1 MAVKV
6 AKKLIQIAKGT
17 EKVASDGIKYRYL
30 GKQWGKVTKSGR
42 TGQMA
47 RKAIDAELTASAQGA
62 RMSKA
67 KQTKKSVA
75 WFKKKVKGM
84 SYDESAK
91 GFKPAVL
98 AIGKMYTF
106 GYDAKLK
113 AILPYWD
120 RFPLIVVLDFFTG
133 IDGEP
138 GFLGLNFH
146 YLHPTER
153 SQFFTKILKFSNQKG
168 EPKDFTD
175 KASFNISWEAVQN
188 IKHADKLIHKYLY
201 GHVKTSL
208 LEAPANEWE
217 NVIFLPYQKFVFTGK
232 HSLKS
237 VWGK

>member
-62 RMSKA
+62 TMSKA
-67 KQTKKSVA
+67 KQAKKSVA
-75 WFKKKVKGM
+75 WFKKKVG
-84 SYDESAK
+84 ESAK

-98 AIGKMYTF
+98 KPGKMFTF

-120 RFPLIVVLDFFTG
+120 KFPLIVVLDTYKN
-133 IDGEP
+133 

-146 YLHPTER
+146 YLSPIDR
-153 SQFFTKILKFSNQKG
+153 QKFFTKILKFSNQKG
-168 EPKDFTD
+168 DPMDFTD
-175 KASFNISWEAVQN
+175 KARFNISWDAVRN
-188 IKHADKLIHKYLY
+188 IKHADKMIHKYLY

-208 LEAPANEWE
+208 LEAPPNEWE
-217 NVIFLPYQKFVFTGK
+217 NVIFLPYQRFVGA
-232 HSLKS
+232 SAKS
-237 VWGK
+237 VWSK

>member
-47 RKAIDAELTASAQGA
+47 RKAIDAELNASAQGA

-67 KQTKKSVA
+67 KQAKKSVA
-75 WFKKKVKGM
+75 WFKKKVG
-84 SYDESAK
+84 ESAK

-98 AIGKMYTF
+98 KPGKMFTF

-120 RFPLIVVLDFFTG
+120 KFPLIVVLDTYKN
-133 IDGEP
+133 

-146 YLHPTER
+146 YLSPIDR
-153 SQFFTKILKFSNQKG
+153 QKFFTKILKFSNQKG
-168 EPKDFTD
+168 DPMDFTD
-175 KASFNISWEAVQN
+175 KARFNISWDAVQN
-188 IKHADKLIHKYLY
+188 IKHADKMIHKYLY
-201 GHVKTSL
+201 GHVRTSL
-208 LEAPANEWE
+208 LEAPPNEWE
-217 NVIFLPYQKFVFTGK
+217 NVIFLPYQRFVGA
-232 HSLKS
+232 SAKS

>member
-62 RMSKA
+62 TMSKA
-67 KQTKKSVA
+67 KQAKKSVA
-75 WFKKKVKGM
+75 WFKKKVG
-84 SYDESAK
+84 ESAK

-98 AIGKMYTF
+98 KPGKMYTF

-120 RFPLIVVLDFFTG
+120 KFPLIVVLDTYK
-133 IDGEP
+133 D

-146 YLHPTER
+146 YLSPIDR
-153 SQFFTKILKFSNQKG
+153 QKFFTKILKFSNQKG
-168 EPKDFTD
+168 DPMDFTD
-175 KASFNISWEAVQN
+175 KARFNISWDAVQN
-188 IKHADKLIHKYLY
+188 IKHADKMIHKYLY
-201 GHVKTSL
+201 GHVRTSL
-208 LEAPANEWE
+208 LEAPPNEWE
-217 NVIFLPYQKFVFTGK
+217 NVIFLPYQRFVGA
-232 HSLKS
+232 SAKS

>member
-47 RKAIDAELTASAQGA
+47 RKAIDAELNASAQGA

-67 KQTKKSVA
+67 KQAKKSVA
-75 WFKKKVKGM
+75 WFKKKVG
-84 SYDESAK
+84 ESAK

-98 AIGKMYTF
+98 KPGKMFTF

-120 RFPLIVVLDFFTG
+120 KFPLIVVLDTYKN
-133 IDGEP
+133 

-146 YLHPTER
+146 YLSPIDR
-153 SQFFTKILKFSNQKG
+153 QMFFTKILKFSNQKG
-168 EPKDFTD
+168 DPMDFTD
-175 KASFNISWEAVQN
+175 KAIFNISWDAVKN
-188 IKHADKLIHKYLY
+188 IKHADKMIHKYLY
-201 GHVKTSL
+201 GHVRTSL
-208 LEAPANEWE
+208 LEAPPNEWE
-217 NVIFLPYQKFVFTGK
+217 NVIFLPYQKFVGA
-232 HSLKS
+232 SAKS
-237 VWGK
+237 VWSK

>member
-62 RMSKA
+62 TMSKA
-67 KQTKKSVA
+67 KQAKKSVA
-75 WFKKKVKGM
+75 WFKKKVG
-84 SYDESAK
+84 ESAK

-98 AIGKMYTF
+98 APGKMYTF

-120 RFPLIVVLDFFTG
+120 KFPLIVVLDTYK
-133 IDGEP
+133 D

-146 YLHPTER
+146 YLSPIDR
-153 SQFFTKILKFSNQKG
+153 QKFFTKILKFSNQKG
-168 EPKDFTD
+168 DPMDFTD
-175 KASFNISWEAVQN
+175 KARFNISWDAVQN
-188 IKHADKLIHKYLY
+188 IKHADKMIHKYLY
-201 GHVKTSL
+201 GHVRTSL
-208 LEAPANEWE
+208 LEAPPNEWE
-217 NVIFLPYQKFVFTGK
+217 NVIFLPYQKFVGA
-232 HSLKS
+232 SAKS
-237 VWGK
+237 VWSK

>member
-62 RMSKA
+62 TMSKA
-67 KQTKKSVA
+67 KQAKKSVA
-75 WFKKKVKGM
+75 WFKKKVG
-84 SYDESAK
+84 ESAK
-91 GFKPAVL
+91 GFKKKAVL
-98 AIGKMYTF
+98 KPGKMYTF

-120 RFPLIVVLDFFTG
+120 KFPLIVVLDTYK
-133 IDGEP
+133 D

-146 YLHPTER
+146 YLSPIDR
-153 SQFFTKILKFSNQKG
+153 QKFFTKILKFSNQKG
-168 EPKDFTD
+168 DPMDFTD
-175 KASFNISWEAVQN
+175 KARFNISW
-188 IKHADKLIHKYLY
+188 
-201 GHVKTSL
+201 
-208 LEAPANEWE
+208 
-217 NVIFLPYQKFVFTGK
+217 
-232 HSLKS
+232 
-237 VWGK
+237 

>member
-47 RKAIDAELTASAQGA
+47 RKAIDAELNASAQGA

-67 KQTKKSVA
+67 KQAKKSVA
-75 WFKKKVKGM
+75 WFKKKVG
-84 SYDESAK
+84 ESAK

-98 AIGKMYTF
+98 KPGKMFTF

-120 RFPLIVVLDFFTG
+120 KFPLIVVLDTYKN
-133 IDGEP
+133 

-146 YLHPTER
+146 YLSPIDR
-153 SQFFTKILKFSNQKG
+153 QKFFTKILKFSNQKG
-168 EPKDFTD
+168 DPMDFTD
-175 KASFNISWEAVQN
+175 KAIFNISWDAVKN
-188 IKHADKLIHKYLY
+188 IKHADKMIHKYLY
-201 GHVKTSL
+201 GHVRTSL
-208 LEAPANEWE
+208 LEAPPNEWE
-217 NVIFLPYQKFVFTGK
+217 NVIFLPYQKFVGA
-232 HSLKS
+232 SAKS
-237 VWGK
+237 VWSK

>member
-30 GKQWGKVTKSGR
+30 GKQWGKVTKSGK

-47 RKAIDAELTASAQGA
+47 RKAIGAELDASAQGA
-62 RMSKA
+62 KMSKA
-67 KQTKKSVA
+67 KQAKKSAA
-75 WFKKKVKGM
+75 WFKTKVG
-84 SYDESAK
+84 ESAK
-91 GFKPAVL
+91 GFKKKAVL
-98 AIGKMYTF
+98 KPGKMYTF

-120 RFPLIVVLDFFTG
+120 KFPLIVVLDTYKN
-133 IDGEP
+133 

-146 YLHPTER
+146 YLSPIDR
-153 SQFFTKILKFSNQKG
+153 QKFFTKILKFSNQKG
-168 EPKDFTD
+168 DPMDFTD
-175 KASFNISWEAVQN
+175 KARFNISWDAVRN
-188 IKHADKLIHKYLY
+188 IKHADKMIHKYLY

-208 LEAPANEWE
+208 LEAPPNEWE
-217 NVIFLPYQKFVFTGK
+217 NVIFLPYQKFVLTK
-232 HSLKS
+232 PHSLRS

>member
-62 RMSKA
+62 TMSKA
-67 KQTKKSVA
+67 KQAKKSVA
-75 WFKKKVKGM
+75 WFKKKVG
-84 SYDESAK
+84 ESAK

-98 AIGKMYTF
+98 KPGKMFTF

-120 RFPLIVVLDFFTG
+120 KFPLIVVLDTYS
-133 IDGEP
+133 D

-146 YLHPTER
+146 YLSPIDR
-153 SQFFTKILKFSNQKG
+153 QKFFTKILNFSNQKG
-168 EPKDFTD
+168 DPMDFTD
-175 KASFNISWEAVQN
+175 KARFNISWDAVRN
-188 IKHADKLIHKYLY
+188 IKHVDKMIHKYLY

-208 LEAPANEWE
+208 LEAPPNEWE
-217 NVIFLPYQKFVFTGK
+217 NVIFLPYQKFVLTK
-232 HSLKS
+232 PHSLRS